1 MKAELTEERQGPQ
14 KLVGEWEYECG
25 ARARPGHGSRNYFSI
40 RKLSRIQFLTNAPT
54 AHRPPDG
61 SKSAPPS
68 R

>member
-1 MKAELTEERQGPQ
+1 MKTELTKERQWLQ
-14 KLVGEWEYECG
+14 ELVGEWEYECG
-25 ARARPGHGSRNYFSI
+25 ARARPGHGSRNYLSI

-54 AHRPPDG
+54 TRRPPDG